1 VLNPVT
7 YTDAARKSYIRIRHM
22 LTHTDA
28 THTYTHIRMRHIRTH
43 TYGCDTYVHT
53 HMDATHTYTHI
64 RMRHIR
70 THTHGCDTYVHTHMD
85 ATHTYTHIR
94 MRHIRT
100 HTHGCDTYVHT
111 HMDSAHTRTHTGSA
125 GVLDPVTSKL
135 CEFEDGDNL
144 LERIDDIYV
153 RLDKDGSG
161 ARGCVGTPLVFPQA
175 SQALTTHKLHINYTL
190 TTH

>member
-1 VLNPVT
+1 MLNPVT

-43 TYGCDTYVHT
+43 TY
-53 HMDATHTYTHI
+53 
-64 RMRHIR
+64 
-70 THTHGCDTYVHTHMD
+70 
-85 ATHTYTHIR
+85 
-94 MRHIRT
+94 
-100 HTHGCDTYVHT
+100 GCDTYVHT

-175 SQALTTHKLHINYTL
+175 KH
-190 TTH
+190 